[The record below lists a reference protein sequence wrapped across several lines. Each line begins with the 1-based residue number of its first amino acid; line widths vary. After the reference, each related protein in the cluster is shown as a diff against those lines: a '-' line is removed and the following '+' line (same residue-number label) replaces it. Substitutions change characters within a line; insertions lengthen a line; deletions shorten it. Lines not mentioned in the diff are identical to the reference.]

1 MSSNSKGM
9 KLINGRGKE
18 VQDSKFDI
26 PTTTISGL
34 QCIFTYRIKVNKIIL
49 QQIC

>member
-9 KLINGRGKE
+9 KFIVDTGNE

-26 PTTTISGL
+26 TTTTISGL
-34 QCIFTYRIKVNKIIL
+34 QCIFT
-49 QQIC
+49 